1 MIFHSQYDGKVI
13 IHSCSSS
20 HQPALLGIYI
30 KDYSHRNF
38 PALSQRLHK
47 RRVASSMP
55 SAKVYRPVVPG
66 MCHGCHGPMSHPAVG
81 INTVPGLVNVYI
93 TNWKITMFVMGKLT
107 INGPFSTAMLNYQ
120 RVYTVTWNG
129 YVDLVV
135 FFGIQV
141 LRMIQDGLVWTWGT
155 SNVDLYDHFPIKNG
169 KLRHGKFCFNF
180 GQIHEWGKFGY
191 GHDKDESN
199 NSKLKEQTIPLR

>member
-55 SAKVYRPVVPG
+55 SAKVYRPVVSGDVPWLPWSDESSRRRDKYCTRPG
-66 MCHGCHGPMSHPAVG
+66 KRLHNKLENHHVCYGKTHYKWAIFNSYVKLPEGIYCNLEWVCRSCCFFRNPSFENDTRWVG
-81 INTVPGLVNVYI
+81 SEHEAHQMWIFMTIFPSKMA
-93 TNWKITMFVMGKLT
+93 NWDMVSSVSTLDKSM
-107 INGPFSTAMLNYQ
+107 NGASLGTAM
-120 RVYTVTWNG
+120 
-129 YVDLVV
+129 
-135 FFGIQV
+135 I
-141 LRMIQDGLVWTWGT
+141 RMKATTANWR
-155 SNVDLYDHFPIKNG
+155 N
-169 KLRHGKFCFNF
+169 KL
-180 GQIHEWGKFGY
+180 
-191 GHDKDESN
+191 S
-199 NSKLKEQTIPLR
+199 L